1 MPYKTQ
7 FFGIPNEMWTGE
19 IWTAEVWPAE
29 IWEWLARAV
38 GAVLGSAISI
48 AYLLPSTRREAALR
62 FLTGLGVG
70 LVFGTLTG
78 HKLALQLELQNI
90 LSPVEITL
98 IGATTASLCAWW
110 SLGILSRLAS
120 RYGNAQSNLNKENKA
135 S

>member
-7 FFGIPNEMWTGE
+7 LLELPNEL
-19 IWTAEVWPAE
+19 
-29 IWEWLARAV
+29 WEWVARAI
-38 GAVLGSAISI
+38 GAMLGSAISL
-48 AYLLPSTRREAALR
+48 AYFLPATKREAALR

-78 HKLALQLELQNI
+78 HKLTRQLGLEDALTSMET
-90 LSPVEITL
+90 TL

-110 SLGILSRLAS
+110 GLGILARIAN
-120 RYGNAQSNLNKENKA
+120 RYGGSSNNSEKKKA